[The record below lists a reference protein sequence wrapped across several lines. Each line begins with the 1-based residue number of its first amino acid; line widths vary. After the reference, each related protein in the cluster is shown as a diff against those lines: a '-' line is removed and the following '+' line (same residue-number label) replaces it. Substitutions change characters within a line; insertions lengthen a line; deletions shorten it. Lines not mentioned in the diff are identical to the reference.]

1 MRKVIVAVLAGDIVL
16 VGIAAAAF
24 RPDRALRITT
34 GVVSH
39 AICSGVFIS
48 HLPAEQ
54 VYRQV
59 LEPERGLARM
69 GRLLRYAVDPGRKE
83 VVARIAG
90 LFESHAVYHS
100 QTGCL
105 VLRGP
110 TLPRNFSG
118 SQASDGA
125 PVPLLQPAAAG
136 DGRAAARAATDLP
149 EIAGPAVVEPTDER
163 LRTALDRAFAEAGD
177 WPPRWTQAVVVV
189 HEGRVIAERY
199 APGVGV
205 HTALWGHSTTKS
217 VINALIGILVRQKRL
232 AVDQPAP
239 IPAWRKP
246 GDPRG
251 SITVDQLLR
260 MHSGLGWDED
270 RAGFDPA
277 TRMWYLEPDMAVF
290 AERAL
295 PDAAPGT
302 RFAYSNLGYLNLSRI
317 IRDAVG
323 GHDFD
328 VLSFAR
334 RELFG
339 PLGME
344 DVTLEFD
351 AAGTPIG
358 SSHLYAS
365 ARDWARF
372 GMLYLNDGVV
382 GDRRILPEGW
392 VVSSTSPTLSTGYG
406 SGFWLNSTREKIP
419 VWGGRWGMP
428 EAPREA
434 FFARGYLGQ
443 FVVVIPSRRVVIV
456 RLGQTH
462 WPTGDIEGVGR
473 LVADVLDTLR

>member
-1 MRKVIVAVLAGDIVL
+1 MRKVIAAVLAGDFVL

-24 RPDRALRITT
+24 RPDRALHITT

-39 AICSGVFIS
+39 AICSGVFVS
-48 HLPAEQ
+48 HLPAEE

-69 GRLLRYAVDPGRKE
+69 GGALRYQVDPGRKQ

-90 LFESHAVYHS
+90 LFESRAVYHV

-110 TLPRNFSG
+110 TPPDRSAERDGSG
-118 SQASDGA
+118 G
-125 PVPLLQPAAAG
+125 PPAAA
-136 DGRAAARAATDLP
+136 ALP
-149 EIAGPAVVEPTDER
+149 DIAGPAVVEPTDER
-163 LRTALDRAFAEAGD
+163 LRTALDRVFAEPGD

-189 HEGRVIAERY
+189 HDGRIIAERY
-199 APGVGV
+199 APGLGV

-217 VINALIGILVRQKRL
+217 VVNALIGILVRQKRL
-232 AVDQPAP
+232 SVDQSAP
-239 IPAWRKP
+239 IPAWRQP

-260 MHSGLGWDED
+260 MHSGLGWDEN

-277 TRMWYLEPDMAVF
+277 TRMWYLEPDMAAF
-290 AERAL
+290 AERAV
-295 PDAAPGT
+295 PDTAPGT
-302 RFAYSNLGYLNLSRI
+302 RFAYSNLGYLDLSRI
-317 IRDAVG
+317 IRDALG
-323 GHDFD
+323 GGAAD
-328 VLSFAR
+328 VLRFAR
-334 RELFG
+334 QELFE

-372 GMLYLNDGVV
+372 GMLYLNDGVA

-392 VVSSTSPTLSTGYG
+392 VASSTSPTLGTGYG